1 MNKTIYKYLFT
12 EFLRFFAAT
21 LFALAAI
28 VWAVQAVNFL
38 DLITEDGHALGV
50 YFLYSLLSLS
60 KVLTKLIPFCFLI
73 ATVLT
78 ILKLEKDNELIVLW
92 TSSLNK
98 IHVVNHFLRVS
109 LLVMFMQLI
118 LTTVINPTLLN
129 LSRSIIKNSDLK
141 FVSSLF
147 KEREFNDTVEGLTIF
162 IDKKND
168 DKTYQNIIIRDQN
181 AVLAAV
187 GNKSSTIIAKKGFL
201 SEDEEY
207 LTLIDGIIQNLSH
220 SGDIAFIKFQKT
232 VFNLSGMSTK
242 GITKTKM
249 QETPTLSI
257 LKCIQGKITTMH
269 NCTSTKE
276 SLISSTTEINK
287 RFGMPFFI
295 PLISLVCC
303 FLLASRNDKRMY
315 RYNKYIYS
323 FVSVI
328 ILVWAEI
335 TVRYSGLSLNH
346 TIIYYLIPI
355 GLIPL
360 FYLILIRNFK
370 YENLH

>member
-12 EFLRFFAAT
+12 EFLRFFVAT

-162 IDKKND
+162 IDKKNE

-276 SLISSTTEINK
+276 SLMSSTIEINK
-287 RFGMPFFI
+287 RLGMPFFI